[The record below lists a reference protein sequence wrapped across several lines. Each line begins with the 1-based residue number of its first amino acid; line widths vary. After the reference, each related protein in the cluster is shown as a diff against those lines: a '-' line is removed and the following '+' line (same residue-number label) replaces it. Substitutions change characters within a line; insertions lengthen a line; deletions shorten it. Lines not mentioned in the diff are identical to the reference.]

1 MAWTLSNSG
10 NAILKAG
17 VNANADIISG
27 VTDIESLSTEAQ
39 GWIAARVHSDVVTNF
54 STFPTEIQ
62 NTLSDIHSSRIAMQI
77 VSIDP
82 TGMLTREADML
93 MNMNDDVVTKGI
105 TKLQE
110 KEFQRFST

>member
-1 MAWTLSNSG
+1 MAWTLCTSG

-17 VNANADIISG
+17 VNANSDIISG
-27 VTDIESLSTEAQ
+27 ATDIESISTEAE
-39 GWIAARVHSDVVTNF
+39 GWIAARVHTDVVTNF
-54 STFPTEIQ
+54 SDLPAQIQ
-62 NTLSDIHSSRIAMQI
+62 NAVTDICSSRIAMQI

-110 KEFQRFST
+110 KENLRFST